1 MTWEFIR
8 ITGLVALA
16 FLTVSVALGVA
27 GPALHRPTSRLASV
41 SMHMTAAVG
50 GTVLVIA
57 HIIFAIADSWVS
69 VPAMAAIVPGAST
82 WEPLW
87 IAVGTIAFDLML
99 VMVATSALR
108 QQAPGLWKRAH
119 ILAYPVWAL
128 VWVHTLAVGS
138 DAGTPLMVG
147 MAAASAALVA
157 AAFVLRRMRPLPR
170 PVPVAPKELE
180 YAR

>member
-1 MTWEFIR
+1 
-8 ITGLVALA
+8 
-16 FLTVSVALGVA
+16 
-27 GPALHRPTSRLASV
+27 
-41 SMHMTAAVG
+41 MTAAIG

-57 HIIFAIADSWVS
+57 HILFAIADSWVT
-69 VPAMAAIVPGAST
+69 VPAMAAVVPGAST

-87 IAVGTIAFDLML
+87 IAAGTLALDLML
-99 VMVATSALR
+99 VMVVTSALR
-108 QQAPGLWKRAH
+108 QHAPDLWKRAH

-138 DAGTPLMVG
+138 DAGTPLMIG
-147 MAAASAALVA
+147 IAAASAGLVA

-170 PVPVAPKELE
+170 PVPTKELE